1 MKLKTGRKILS
12 FLLTIALLLGLMQGL
27 GLTGFTYD
35 DNPYAALV
43 PTSSDDSN
51 ALNDKLIS
59 FNGNMWYII
68 EDNST
73 AVNSGTVTLL
83 HATFLAKV
91 PFSSSKDNTAYKGS
105 NIEGFL
111 NGYYEG
117 SFAQFSNA
125 IVPTNLN
132 DVNVTG
138 AKLYLLSTAE
148 AQSLPDNV
156 KKIGCDW
163 WLRTQGNVQCGT
175 FVGEFGNIENS
186 VTYVTSSLAARPA
199 LRLDLSKVIF
209 SDKTFLLDE
218 DHNFTYTASGSTITA
233 VCSAENC
240 SLPLVDGRHTATLT
254 IAAPKHNTYGDGKDA
269 AAVITDE
276 YRIRGDAKISYQ
288 KKNGSNYGTASETA
302 PTDVGDYKA
311 SITIGSAT
319 ASIEYTIAKAETEVQ
334 ITVEP
339 ENSVYGQEISITAT
353 VDEDAIIIM
362 KSEDGSEIFGGATL
376 YIDGTNI
383 ASLGQ
388 GTNTVTFNIPNL
400 DAGEHTIKVVYNG
413 DEHFDSAE
421 SETVTINIGRA
432 EPEIT
437 VTAEDIN
444 YGEAVQATVTVPD
457 NATGS
462 ITAGL
467 LKYGGIDP
475 DTNEEI
481 WNAVNGVPASITS
494 GEQFEISGLAA
505 GNYKLTVSLGEDSN
519 YFSGSAEKAFKVNK
533 AEPDMSV
540 TVTPQNPASDGA
552 FTLTVNLPD
561 DATGDVIIRFNE
573 VDLLGY
579 IKLAEGNSQ
588 QFNCLQ
594 SGRYSGTAKYMPGEN
609 ETKYLEK
616 TVEFEFNVS
625 AAAPNMT
632 LTAEDITYGETA
644 TVTAN
649 LPRDTM
655 WGSVTFRLDGADTG
669 KTVYVSQGKAV
680 CTFAGLNAG
689 EHTVEAVF
697 ANDDKYADETKTI
710 TFNVAQKELTI
721 TAEDQTY
728 PFNNQMQGEDGTTY
742 TNSADI
748 SEKVTV
754 DDPVTGDTLTSIVL
768 TGQAKDIDEY
778 EGKIVPS
785 SAVIKNSGGQD
796 VTSNYNITY
805 TAGKLTI
812 TSVNAPLTINYVYA
826 KGGEAAETHTEDVEI
841 FTDYSVTS
849 PEITGYTPEPAT
861 VEGTMEN
868 LDGVTETVTYT
879 AIEYTAT
886 FVDEN
891 GETVEKVKFTVED
904 ESIDEPE
911 VPEKPNYTGK
921 WEEYTIEAKDITIKP
936 VYTIGG
942 ETVVNT
948 DSESEITTDYKES
961 KRYVFEPEFVP
972 DGATAHVFYNGEDRG
987 EGTSIEVKEPTDDYT
1002 VECKV
1007 LDAEGNE
1014 IASSGEIKVKVKN
1027 SFFDR
1032 LKWFFNNFWANILK
1046 TFIDA
1051 LIAAC

>member
-12 FLLTIALLLGLMQGL
+12 FLLTIALLVGLMQGL

-91 PFSSSKDNTAYKGS
+91 PFSSSRDHTAYKDS
-105 NIEGFL
+105 SIEGFL

-125 IVPTNLN
+125 IVPTDLN

-148 AQSLPDNV
+148 VQSLPDNI

-163 WLRTQGNVQCGT
+163 WLRTQGNMQCGT

-209 SDKTFLLDE
+209 SDKTFSLDE

-254 IAAPKHNTYGDGKDA
+254 IAAPKHNTYGDGKEA
-269 AAVITDE
+269 AAVITDA

-288 KKNGSNYGTASETA
+288 KEIGSNYGTASETA
-302 PTDVGDYKA
+302 PTDVGNYKA

-353 VDEDAIIIM
+353 VDEDAKIIM
-362 KSEDGSEIFGGATL
+362 ESEDGSEIFGGASL
-376 YIDGTNI
+376 YLDGTNI
-383 ASLGQ
+383 ESLGQ
-388 GTNTVTFNIPNL
+388 GTNTVTFTISNF

-413 DEHFDSAE
+413 DEHYEFAE
-421 SETVTINIGRA
+421 SETVTINVVRT

-437 VTAEDIN
+437 VTAEDIT

-475 DTNEEI
+475 NTNEEI

-494 GEQFEISGLAA
+494 GDQFEISGLAA
-505 GNYKLTVSLGEDSN
+505 GDYKLTVSLGEDSN
-519 YFSGSAEKAFKVNK
+519 YFSGSAEKTFKVNK

-540 TVTPQNPASDGA
+540 TVDPQTPVADGDFTVTTHLPSDAQG
-552 FTLTVNLPD
+552 N
-561 DATGDVIIRFNE
+561 VIYRFSD

-579 IKLAEGNSQ
+579 TTVTNGEAPFDFE
-588 QFNCLQ
+588 CLR
-594 SGRYSGTAKYMPGEN
+594 SGTYHGTAKYLPADGSN
-609 ETKYLEK
+609 YAEK
-616 TVEFEFNVS
+616 EITFEFNVS
-625 AAAPNMT
+625 VADPNMT
-632 LTAEDITYGETA
+632 LTAPDVDYGKTA

-649 LPRDTM
+649 LPLNAM
-655 WGSVTFRLDGADTG
+655 WCDVTFYLDGSETG
-669 KTVYVSQGKAV
+669 KSVYVSQGKAV
-680 CTFAGLNAG
+680 CEYMGLSIG
-689 EHTVEAVF
+689 EHTVKAKF
-697 ANDDKYADETKTI
+697 SGDDRYFSVTKEISFT
-710 TFNVAQKELTI
+710 V
-721 TAEDQTY
+721 
-728 PFNNQMQGEDGTTY
+728 
-742 TNSADI
+742 NS
-748 SEKVTV
+748 V
-754 DDPVTGDTLTSIVL
+754 DC
-768 TGQAKDIDEY
+768 A
-778 EGKIVPS
+778 
-785 SAVIKNSGGQD
+785 
-796 VTSNYNITY
+796 
-805 TAGKLTI
+805 
-812 TSVNAPLTINYVYA
+812 LTINYVYA
-826 KGGEAAETHTEDVEI
+826 DGTEAAETYTDSVEI
-841 FTDYSVTS
+841 FKEYSVES
-849 PEITGYTPEPAT
+849 PEITGCTPDIAT
-861 VEGTMEN
+861 VEGTMGDEDM
-868 LDGVTETVTYT
+868 DGKTVTVTYT
-879 AIEYTAT
+879 ANTYKVTYVVDGEKLTEMDATFGQSVPRPRTPQREGYSFKWVDEIPATMPAENITINGKFTVIEYTAT

-891 GETVEKVKFTVED
+891 GETVEEVKFTVET
-904 ESIDEPE
+904 EKLDEPD
-911 VPEKPNYTGK
+911 VPEKTGYAGE
-921 WEEYTIEAKDITIKP
+921 WEEYTLGTSDITIKP
-936 VYTIGG
+936 VYANITSIQIEDYEENS
-942 ETVVNT
+942 ETG
-948 DSESEITTDYKES
+948 YKED
-961 KRYVFEPEFVP
+961 KTFTVKADDLPEGAEVHWFV
-972 DGATAHVFYNGEDRG
+972 NGEDVGTG
-987 EGTSIEVKEPTDDYT
+987 ESYTVEDPTDDYNIYAEVIDKDGNT
-1002 VECKV
+1002 LDTTKV
-1007 LDAEGNE
+1007 Q
-1014 IASSGEIKVKVKN
+1014 SVKVRN
-1027 SFFDR
+1027 GFFDR
-1032 LKWFFNNFWANILK
+1032 LKAFFSELIEKILGK
-1046 TFIDA
+1046 A
-1051 LIAAC
+1051 IADLLSSIC